1 MKPVNSIG
9 IFGAVSSS
17 TVSAL
22 NAIERG
28 AVAVA
33 NTANVA
39 VSMTEWA
46 NEEVDN
52 LRHHRAIKREVEG
65 EIFRTKYVME
75 AAPSNIGSMF
85 IGLASASEG
94 EINTWE
100 VQIVA
105 SISVCMDCMCSHLEC
120 FLYAV
125 FSAPD
130 KPVNIIFC
138 V

>member
-22 NAIERG
+22 NAVERG

-39 VSMTEWA
+39 VSVTEWA

-75 AAPSNIGSMF
+75 AAK
-85 IGLASASEG
+85 
-94 EINTWE
+94 E
-100 VQIVA
+100 VAEVHA
-105 SISVCMDCMCSHLEC
+105 EATKAMANADPEVK
-120 FLYAV
+120 AV
-125 FSAPD
+125 FNALVA
-130 KPVNIIFC
+130 KHLGNKK
-138 V
+138 

>member
-33 NTANVA
+33 NTANMAVA
-39 VSMTEWA
+39 LTEWG
-46 NEEVDN
+46 NDEIEN

-75 AAPSNIGSMF
+75 AAK
-85 IGLASASEG
+85 
-94 EINTWE
+94 E
-100 VQIVA
+100 VAEVHA
-105 SISVCMDCMCSHLEC
+105 EATKAMAGADPDVK
-120 FLYAV
+120 AV
-125 FSAPD
+125 FDELVA
-130 KPVNIIFC
+130 KHLKAK
-138 V
+138 